1 MSALCTCTEEC
12 LRLSAL
18 CTCTEGCLRLSGSAR
33 ALALS
38 DKERPWEASGWAGR
52 RLCQELMELPPALR
66 LPTHMRPLVESRAP
80 GAGFLPL
87 SASLAG
93 LAGHWLSCTPVF
105 FLDPPA
111 LHRARFGS
119 SRWQPGALQ
128 ADEGAGRPRQ
138 EQEQPGWLPV
148 QPVPWPRKLFPAV
161 RDLGGQDLKTRKQY
175 SFKIPRKETMN

>member
-1 MSALCTCTEEC
+1 MPGSFKRQEY

-18 CTCTEGCLRLSGSAR
+18 CTCRGSVSACLRCAR
-33 ALALS
+33 ALALR
-38 DKERPWEASGWAGR
+38 DKERPWGPGLGR
-52 RLCQELMELPPALR
+52 RQALPGADGVASRRP
-66 LPTHMRPLVESRAP
+66 PTHMRPLVESRAP

-138 EQEQPGWLPV
+138 EQEQEQPGWLPV